1 MDQDGKN
8 IKLDEAEIIKMGSLR
23 KILDLVFQLEGLGR
37 AVQLIEIWIKGGIMP
52 ELPWYAGEESI
63 QRLKDIRML
72 TWLYHVNLN
81 PPPWEGP
88 EKTFFIMT
96 EKQTWEG
103 SRSIFSVG
111 QKLQWELL
119 PPNQDLQMQGGL
131 WDPREQGQ
139 ERGGT

>member
-1 MDQDGKN
+1 
-8 IKLDEAEIIKMGSLR
+8 
-23 KILDLVFQLEGLGR
+23 
-37 AVQLIEIWIKGGIMP
+37 
-52 ELPWYAGEESI
+52 
-63 QRLKDIRML
+63 ML
-72 TWLYHVNLN
+72 TWLYHVTLN
-81 PPPWEGP
+81 PPPQEGP

-103 SRSIFSVG
+103 SHSIFSVG

-119 PPNQDLQMQGGL
+119 PPNQDLQKQRGL

>member
-1 MDQDGKN
+1 
-8 IKLDEAEIIKMGSLR
+8 
-23 KILDLVFQLEGLGR
+23 
-37 AVQLIEIWIKGGIMP
+37 MP
-52 ELPWYAGEESI
+52 ERPRYAGEESI

-72 TWLYHVNLN
+72 TWLYHVTLN

-103 SRSIFSVG
+103 SHSIFSVG

-119 PPNQDLQMQGGL
+119 PPN
-131 WDPREQGQ
+131 
-139 ERGGT
+139 